1 MNISS
6 SSSTYTNAAYSSNG
20 FSGMM
25 SGMDTE
31 SLVQKMLS
39 GTQAKI
45 DKLNA
50 TKQQTT
56 WKQELYRDIITKLNN
71 FQDKYFGSTSST
83 NLRSSA
89 LYNAMNAST
98 TSNAVRVTA
107 GSQAA
112 AGRVKV
118 DVARLASSASLTGK
132 SGVSAGIEG
141 EVDFSALERSV
152 TINGTKISFAGVKT
166 NDELLTKLTDAGLS
180 ATIDEDGKL
189 TIAGDNTITG
199 TKLGLATLGLSGD
212 ASGEISGE
220 VDLDA
225 KASLTLSIDG
235 LKKTILIDDVDPSD
249 PDRMGTFVQQLNHQ
263 LKRTFGE
270 GGNNLVHF
278 EDAGGGKV
286 SLAIPDTGRD
296 VIVSGGDGLTA
307 LGLPEGG
314 TANKITTD
322 MTLGQSRFGTPLN
335 GDEFTFKINDVE
347 FKFNKDSTI
356 HDIMSAINGSDAGV
370 TVKYQSLSDRFV
382 LESKNTGEGYTID
395 LEETQGNLLSA
406 LFGAEGDRVSKDGT
420 NALVSVDGVWTERS
434 SNSFTVDGLTMS
446 LVDTTVT
453 KITKADG
460 TVVDPK
466 DVTLADIKASGAVVE
481 GSAATVDVSKNLD
494 GIVDTMKSFVEDY
507 NKLIEELNGYID
519 EDPDYKDYAPLTDE
533 QRAEMSDKQIELWEE
548 KAKTGLL
555 RRDSSISTFLQSM
568 RTAMYGRPADS
579 DISLYEIGIDT
590 SNEWRDKG
598 KLNFDEAKFRQ
609 VLEQDSAAVEEL
621 FTSASGGLAN
631 EFNTILKDTANKSS
645 ASPGTLVQQAGVK
658 GYGSEKD
665 NVLYRQLKDIDSRL
679 ERLKDQYEQEKARY
693 WQQFNNMEMYLSNMN
708 TQSMWLTQ
716 QLG

>member
-1 MNISS
+1 MNIS

-50 TKQQTT
+50 TKQRTT
-56 WKQELYRDIITKLNN
+56 WKQEMYRDIIAKLNT
-71 FQDKYFGSTSST
+71 FQDKYFGSTSPTS
-83 NLRSSA
+83 LRSSA
-89 LYNAMNAST
+89 LYNAMNAYT
-98 TSNAVRVTA
+98 TSGAVRVTA

-112 AGRVKV
+112 AGRVKI
-118 DVARLASSASLTGK
+118 DVARLASGASLTGK
-132 SGVSAGIEG
+132 SGVSAGIKG

-152 TINGTKISFAGVKT
+152 TINGTTINFAGVKT

-189 TIAGDNTITG
+189 TIAGDNTVTG

-212 ASGEISGE
+212 ASGEISGK
-220 VDLDA
+220 VNLDA
-225 KASLTLSIDG
+225 KASITLSIDG
-235 LKKTILIDDVDPSD
+235 LKKTILVDDVDPSE
-249 PDRMGTFVQQLNHQ
+249 PDKMGKFVEQLNHQ

-278 EDAGGGKV
+278 KDIGGGKF
-286 SLAIPDTGRD
+286 SLEVPDTGRD
-296 VIVSGGDGLTA
+296 VVVSGGDGLKA

-314 TANKITTD
+314 TANKITID
-322 MTLGQSRFGTPLN
+322 MTLGQSRFNTPLN
-335 GDEFTFKINDVE
+335 GDEFAFKINDVE
-347 FKFNKDSTI
+347 FKFDKDSTI
-356 HDIMSAINGSDAGV
+356 HDIISAINGSDAGV
-370 TVKYQSLSDRFV
+370 IVKYQALSDRFV

-395 LEETQGNLLSA
+395 LEETQGNLLDA
-406 LFGAEGDRVSKDGT
+406 LFGVEGDRDSKEGT

-446 LVDTTVT
+446 LLDTTVT

-460 TVVDPK
+460 TEIKPEEA
-466 DVTLADIKASGAVVE
+466 TLADLKSAGTTVE
-481 GSAATVDVSKNLD
+481 GGTATVDVSKNVD
-494 GIVDTMKSFVEDY
+494 GIVETMKSFVEDY

-519 EDPDYKDYAPLTDE
+519 EDPDYKDYSPLTDE
-533 QRAEMSDKQIELWEE
+533 QRAGMSEKQIELWEE

-568 RTAMYGRPADS
+568 RTAMYGRPEGS
-579 DISLYEIGIDT
+579 NISLYEIGIDT

-609 VLEQDSAAVEEL
+609 VLEQDSAAVEDL
-621 FTSASGGLAN
+621 FTASGDGLAN
-631 EFNTILKDTANKSS
+631 QFNTILKDTANKSS

-679 ERLKDQYEQEKARY
+679 ERLKEQYEQEKARY
-693 WQQFNNMEMYLSNMN
+693 WKQFNDMETYLSNMN
-708 TQSMWLTQ
+708 TQSAWLSQ